1 MMFNKFKIN
10 EIVSANGI
18 GKMNNDRYNNRIAI
32 VICRDPFYL
41 DYNIRFEDGSE
52 DWIDEEYLK
61 KVEGVR
67 Q

>member
-10 EIVSANGI
+10 EIVIVNGS
-18 GKMNNDRYNNRIAI
+18 GKMNDERYNNRIAI

-52 DWIDEEYLK
+52 DWIDEKYLK

>member
-10 EIVSANGI
+10 EIVIVNGS
-18 GKMNNDRYNNRIAI
+18 GKMNDERYNNRIAI